1 MISKFDFTFSAM
13 RSHWKTE
20 WRVDPRMILDPGLKI
35 DYNGAKVELGISQEE
50 LQSSKQEIAVCLR
63 MEAID
68 VAKNK
73 DHLSIYLQLTGDIVH
88 GSS

>member
-35 DYNGAKVELGISQEE
+35 DYNGAKVELGIS
-50 LQSSKQEIAVCLR
+50 
-63 MEAID
+63 
-68 VAKNK
+68 
-73 DHLSIYLQLTGDIVH
+73 
-88 GSS
+88 